1 MNLDKAAANLPLLVP
16 FYDQNVEVMVGN
28 GV

>member
-1 MNLDKAAANLPLLVP
+1 MNLDKAAANLSLLVP
-16 FYDQNVEVMVGN
+16 FYDQNVEVIDGN